1 MPTSEEL
8 SRQYAEMTDVAFSQ
22 LKPTELT
29 PEARKCYEEEARKRK
44 NSDRILRQQILM
56 RVGPSGPTFWPNKEA
71 EPLFDIVWI
80 IASG

>member
-1 MPTSEEL
+1 MRKSIIRRILDLFFADGMPTSEEL

-44 NSDRILRQQILM
+44 KS
-56 RVGPSGPTFWPNKEA
+56 
-71 EPLFDIVWI
+71 
-80 IASG
+80 

>member
-1 MPTSEEL
+1 MPTSEDL

-44 NSDRILRQQILM
+44 KS
-56 RVGPSGPTFWPNKEA
+56 
-71 EPLFDIVWI
+71 
-80 IASG
+80 